1 MWSLPFI
8 SEEDFTQHVKIT
20 INKYGDKLKAFDLK
34 RFNKNIIDPVK

>member
-20 INKYGDKLKAFDLK
+20 INKYGDKLKSFDLK
-34 RFNKNIIDPVK
+34 DSIKTLLIL